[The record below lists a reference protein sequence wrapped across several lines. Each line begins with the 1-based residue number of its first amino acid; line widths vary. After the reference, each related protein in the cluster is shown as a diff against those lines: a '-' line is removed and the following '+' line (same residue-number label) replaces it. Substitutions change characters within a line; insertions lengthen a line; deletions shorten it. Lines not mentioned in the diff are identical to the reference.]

1 MTTVAAQFEH
11 DSEADVFEAA
21 VLSHPLRGQWRQ
33 EPPVQPSPDAGV
45 QQGGTNSLGFFE
57 FRRAKKRGSSSWA
70 KATITG
76 FGGKIKVEGLEGG
89 EVGNSKRRERA
100 I

>member
-1 MTTVAAQFEH
+1 MIRRQTCSKPRYFRIR
-11 DSEADVFEAA
+11 SEVSGGK
-21 VLSHPLRGQWRQ
+21 SHPFNLLSTQ
-33 EPPVQPSPDAGV
+33 GV
-45 QQGGTNSLGFFE
+45 EQGGSNSLGFFE